1 MGEIYDAN
9 SVPVVFMNVRDE
21 LFNVADARLIAA
33 APNLL
38 AALKAHLPW
47 HTEPV
52 QGWGVWA
59 DAVAAIAKAEGVTM
73 EGTNGKERS
82 LD

>member
-1 MGEIYDAN
+1 MAQQYEVCACAECKYK
-9 SVPVVFMNVRDE
+9 
-21 LFNVADARLIAA
+21 RLVDA
-33 APNLL
+33 APALL

-47 HTEPV
+47 HAEPV
-52 QGWGVWA
+52 QGWGDWA
-59 DAVAAIAKAEGVTM
+59 DAVHAIAQAEGVTM

>member
-1 MGEIYDAN
+1 MALQYA
-9 SVPVVFMNVRDE
+9 VCYCDE
-21 LFNVADARLIAA
+21 CTHKRLVAA
-33 APNLL
+33 APALL

-59 DAVAAIAKAEGVTM
+59 DAVHAIEQAEGVTT
-73 EGTNGKERS
+73 EGTNGKKRS

>member
-1 MGEIYDAN
+1 MAFQYA
-9 SVPVVFMNVRDE
+9 VCYCDE
-21 LFNVADARLIAA
+21 CTSKRLVDA
-33 APNLL
+33 APALL